1 MANPVSQQRRPHK
14 RKNGALLAAA
24 GFGNGQHALDKKPT
38 VIGVR
43 AMRGA
48 APDDRMT
55 ERSFGS
61 VVGGLDAWRRDE
73 GPGNR
78 RLHGGIQ
85 GDQAATGFGRAVTR
99 AEQTLR

>member
-1 MANPVSQQRRPHK
+1 MANPVSKQRRPHK
-14 RKNGALLAAA
+14 RKNGALLAAT

-48 APDDRMT
+48 APDYRMT

-73 GPGNR
+73 GPE
-78 RLHGGIQ
+78 GGIQ